1 MMLTAEELV
10 QEVWVQRA
18 GMRKV
23 DVAEGVEDL
32 VALVAMVDI
41 QAILNL
47 PVVVVEE
54 GMAVVV
60 VVMEAVE
67 VDMELT
73 QMDHMLEAVADITAR
88 Q

>member
-1 MMLTAEELV
+1 MMLTAEGLV

-32 VALVAMVDI
+32 AALVAMVDI

>member
-32 VALVAMVDI
+32 AALVAMVDI

-73 QMDHMLEAVADITAR
+73 QMDHTLEVVEDITAR

>member
-1 MMLTAEELV
+1 MMLTAEGLV

-32 VALVAMVDI
+32 AALVAMVDI

-60 VVMEAVE
+60 VVMEVE
-67 VDMELT
+67 EEDMELT
-73 QMDHMLEAVADITAR
+73 QMDHMLEVVEDITAR

>member
-1 MMLTAEELV
+1 MMLTAEGLV

-32 VALVAMVDI
+32 AALVAMVDI

-47 PVVVVEE
+47 PVVVEEE

-73 QMDHMLEAVADITAR
+73 QMDHMLEAVAGITAR